1 MKEEDDE
8 KDEEEKKDEGKDLRG
23 KMKNKTKDIK
33 KSNCFF
39 FCFVLFCFAFF
50 WGGGILIVS

>member
-23 KMKNKTKDIK
+23 KMKNKTEDIK
-33 KSNCFF
+33 T
-39 FCFVLFCFAFF
+39 
-50 WGGGILIVS
+50 

>member
-8 KDEEEKKDEGKDLRG
+8 KDEEEKKDEDLRG

-33 KSNCFF
+33 T
-39 FCFVLFCFAFF
+39 
-50 WGGGILIVS
+50 